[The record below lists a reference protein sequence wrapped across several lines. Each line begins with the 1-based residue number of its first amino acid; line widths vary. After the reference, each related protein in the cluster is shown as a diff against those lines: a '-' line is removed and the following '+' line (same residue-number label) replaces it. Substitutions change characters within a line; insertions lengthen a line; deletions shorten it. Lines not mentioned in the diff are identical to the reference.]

1 MDQQPSRKL
10 NLNIH
15 GMHCASCE
23 VLIERK
29 WKKIAGVEKV
39 NVNHA
44 TGKATVI
51 CSHQPNLTHLQ
62 EAVAADGY
70 TVSVDGQSPPSQI
83 LPSHRNSR
91 RDYIEIGAVFLIV
104 VALYEMLKGLDLIP
118 KSLGVADNMSYSVV
132 FLIGLVAA
140 ASTCIAVTGGLLLAV
155 AAKYNERHP
164 HLTGRQKFRPHL
176 SFNLGRIV
184 SYTVLGGA
192 LGAFGSLFA
201 LSPKATGIITI
212 AASLAMILLGFQLLH
227 LFPGLKRFQPKMPKF
242 LAHRIHDA
250 TDSDSNAA
258 PFFLGAGTFFLPC
271 GFTQALQLYV
281 LSKGDWK
288 VGAIT
293 MLVFSL
299 GTLPALLSLSA
310 ISSFARGAFQKYF
323 LKFAAV
329 IVILLGFANI
339 NNGLAL
345 TGVDLG
351 TGFTQPATKA
361 VVAAGHD
368 PNVQLVDGRQIVRM
382 RVNGFDYEPSQ
393 FTITQNIP
401 VEWVIDGT
409 QAGGCA
415 QVITAPDLNITE
427 YLPRQGTKTIS
438 FTPER
443 VGKFRFSCTM
453 GMTTPGAAF
462 NVVANPNGTTASPTP
477 SAPTPAPAPIAST
490 ACDPERMQCL
500 TQKISMEVSR
510 ERGFTPSSFTVKKG
524 VPVEL
529 EVDAKVQ
536 LRGCM
541 GTMVIPDYNVAQRI
555 PLGKTTL
562 RFTPTQTGSTLV
574 TCSMGNPLAEITVT
588 N

>member
-1 MDQQPSRKL
+1 
-10 NLNIH
+10 
-15 GMHCASCE
+15 MHCASCE

-29 WKKIAGVEKV
+29 LKKIAGVEKV

-51 CSHQPNLTHLQ
+51 YSQKPQLSDLQ
-62 EAVAADGY
+62 AAVTKDGY
-70 TVSVDGQSPPSQI
+70 TISVDGQTPPEKT
-83 LPSHRNSR
+83 PTARRNSR
-91 RDYIEIGAVFLIV
+91 RDYMEIGAVFLIV
-104 VALYEMLKGLDLIP
+104 VAAYEMLKGFDLIP
-118 KSLGVADNMSYSVV
+118 KSLGVADNMSYGVV

-155 AAKYNERHP
+155 AGKYNERHP
-164 HLTGRQKFRPHL
+164 NLTGRQKFRPHL
-176 SFNLGRIV
+176 YFNFGRIV

-192 LGAFGSLFA
+192 LGVFGSLFA

-212 AASLAMILLGFQLLH
+212 VASLAMIFLGFQLLH

-250 TDSDSNAA
+250 TDSDSKAA

-271 GFTQALQLYV
+271 GFTQALQLYA

-288 VGAIT
+288 VGALT

-339 NNGLAL
+339 TNGLAL
-345 TGVDLG
+345 TGVDVRG
-351 TGFTQPATKA
+351 GSAQPSTKNT
-361 VVAAGHD
+361 VAAGQD
-368 PNVQLVDGRQIVRM
+368 PNVQLVGGKQIVRM

-393 FTITQNIP
+393 FTVAQGIP

-427 YLPRQGTKTIS
+427 YLPRQGTKTIP
-438 FTPER
+438 FTPTR

-462 NVVANPNGTTASPTP
+462 NVVANPNGTTTAPTP
-477 SAPTPAPAPIAST
+477 SAPAPSPTPTPST
-490 ACDPERMQCL
+490 KCDPELQQCL
-500 TQKISMEVSR
+500 TQKISMEVSQ
-510 ERGFTPSSFTVKKG
+510 ERGFYPSVFTVKKNI
-524 VPVEL
+524 PVEL

-541 GTMVIPDYNVAQRI
+541 GTMVLPDYNVAQRI

-562 RFTPTQTGSTLV
+562 KFTPTQTGSTLV